1 MVYCVFRMCSAYVQ
15 KRFLCRVQFKS
26 RKAQA
31 SHNWLIHQIQAF
43 THSNVCIGHADTM
56 YSMYIQHGLC
66 VEDVFCIYAAEVPV
80 QSSIKIYKIAS
91 QQQLAHT

>member
-31 SHNWLIHQIQAF
+31 SHNWLIHKIQAF
-43 THSNVCIGHADTM
+43 THSNMFIGHADIL

-66 VEDVFCIYAAEVPV
+66 VEDVFCIYAAEVLV
-80 QSSIKIYKIAS
+80 QSLIKICKIES
-91 QQQLAHT
+91 QPQLAHT

>member
-1 MVYCVFRMCSAYVQ
+1 MVYCVYRMYSAYMQ
-15 KRFLCRVQFKS
+15 QRFLCRVQLKS

-31 SHNWLIHQIQAF
+31 SRIWLIPEIQAR
-43 THSNVCIGHADTM
+43 THSNMFIGHVDTM
-56 YSMYIQHGLC
+56 YSIYIQHGLC

-91 QQQLAHT
+91 QPQLAHT